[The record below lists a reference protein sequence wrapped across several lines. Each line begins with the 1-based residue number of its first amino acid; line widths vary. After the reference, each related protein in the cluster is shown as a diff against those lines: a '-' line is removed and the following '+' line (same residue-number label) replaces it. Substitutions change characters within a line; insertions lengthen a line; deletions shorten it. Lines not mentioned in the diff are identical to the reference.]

1 MPDTIFYVPMLL
13 WLDNRQTGYIHLLRH
28 TQASNSICC

>member
-1 MPDTIFYVPMLL
+1 MPDTIFSVLLLL
-13 WLDNRQTGYIHLLRH
+13 WPDNRQTGHIHLLRH